1 METPNQYRPFSDLSW
16 MHRPLVQ
23 TDPKMPVTWRALI
36 GAVGGGYEEAITRGA
51 ALKRRKW
58 CDDEMLTAQQV
69 ASRLCVAPQTVSR
82 RRRTEK
88 LLGLDLEGK
97 TGYRYPAW
105 QFDGKVLSTMPAVLK
120 EMSGI
125 NSWKIYFFLLSR
137 EGLLDG
143 KSPLQFLRKSNE
155 GEVIQVIKLLRA
167 ADEL

>member
-1 METPNQYRPFSDLSW
+1 

-58 CDDEMLTAQQV
+58 CDEEMLAAQQV
-69 ASRLCVAPQTVSR
+69 ATRICVTPQTVGH

-97 TGYRYPAW
+97 TGYRYQAW

-125 NSWKIYFFLLSR
+125 DSWKIYLFLLQC

-143 KSPLQFLRKSNE
+143 NSPLQLLRKKNE
-155 GEVIQVIKLLRA
+155 KEVIRVIQLLRA